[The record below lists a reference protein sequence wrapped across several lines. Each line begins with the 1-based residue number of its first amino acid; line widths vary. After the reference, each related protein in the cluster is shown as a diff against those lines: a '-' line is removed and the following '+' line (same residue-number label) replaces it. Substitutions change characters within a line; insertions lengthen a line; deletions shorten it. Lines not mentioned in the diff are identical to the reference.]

1 MQARCGSGH
10 PCGCWWISWGHQGNP
25 VQQPLALTLA
35 PRGRM
40 CSSARGNHP
49 RPSRAGGCHAR
60 CPVSQVPPPGGA
72 SSKRVPLLVPPQPW
86 SCWLVSCTSR
96 GGSMEGHGG
105 VIPGVAHMHPGAVP
119 FKPGRVPS
127 RSSFSEPHLDGFWV
141 FHPTQVPSSVSYTCL
156 SCCSEPGLG
165 GGRLW
170 WVQVRSCTPCL
181 GHPSTRPLGH
191 KSRGRPTPHPAP

>member
-1 MQARCGSGH
+1 MGPPGEPSAAATCPHLGSSGQDVLLCTGKSPQALQGWRLSRPV
-10 PCGCWWISWGHQGNP
+10 PCEPG
-25 VQQPLALTLA
+25 AT
-35 PRGRM
+35 
-40 CSSARGNHP
+40 
-49 RPSRAGGCHAR
+49 
-60 CPVSQVPPPGGA
+60 PGGA
-72 SSKRVPLLVPPQPW
+72 SSKQVPLLVPPQPW

-127 RSSFSEPHLDGFWV
+127 RSSFFEPHLDGFWV